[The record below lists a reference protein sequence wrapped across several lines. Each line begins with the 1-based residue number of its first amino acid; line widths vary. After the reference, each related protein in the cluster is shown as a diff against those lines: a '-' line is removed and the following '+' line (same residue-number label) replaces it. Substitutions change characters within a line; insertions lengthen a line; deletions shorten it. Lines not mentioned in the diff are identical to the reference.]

1 MKRFFL
7 VSVVLALFGFAANAQ
22 PTGLVGSWKT
32 TTIDVLVDGEVIGS
46 VNSSDQGMDMKF
58 VFKANG
64 VGYCVMV
71 VDGDNE
77 TVNFKYR
84 VSGTTVYMTNEY
96 GEELTFTYSNGKLSL
111 KMEEDG
117 TDVRMNFKKLQ

>member
-7 VSVVLALFGFAANAQ
+7 VSVVLALFGLAANAQ
-22 PTGLVGSWKT
+22 PQGLLGTWKT

-46 VNSSDQGMDMKF
+46 VNCSDQGMEMKF

-64 VGYCVMV
+64 VGYGVMV
-71 VDGDNE
+71 VDGDSE
-77 TVNFKYR
+77 TKNFKYR
-84 VSGTTVYMTNEY
+84 VSGTTVYMTNEN
-96 GEELTFTYSNGKLSL
+96 GEELPFTYSNGKLSL

-117 TDVRMNFKKLQ
+117 TDVRINFKKLQ

>member
-22 PTGLVGSWKT
+22 PQGLLGTWKT

-46 VNSSDQGMDMKF
+46 VNCSDQGMEMKF
-58 VFKANG
+58 VFKASG
-64 VGYCVMV
+64 VGYGVMV
-71 VDGDNE
+71 VDGDSE
-77 TVNFKYR
+77 TKNFKYR
-84 VSGTTVYMTNEY
+84 VSGTTVYMTNEN
-96 GEELTFTYSNGKLSL
+96 GEELPFTYSNGKLFL

-117 TDVRMNFKKLQ
+117 TDARINFKKLQ